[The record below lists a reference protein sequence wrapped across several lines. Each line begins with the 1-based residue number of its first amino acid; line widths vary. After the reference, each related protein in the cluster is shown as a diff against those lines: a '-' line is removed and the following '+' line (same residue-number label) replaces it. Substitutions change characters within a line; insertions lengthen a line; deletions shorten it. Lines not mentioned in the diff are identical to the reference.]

1 MDWSQDI
8 LHLNSKFECWKYPA
22 HLSPAVS
29 TSIRTYTHT
38 RWMCKCWDCGSVC
51 FPDTEATIPS
61 GSHHFPAFL
70 LMSWPSTASPGSRN
84 SSAND
89 VSLSSDI
96 CVTKGMW
103 TCQDNCRQR
112 TLRRGE
118 PEGSILA
125 PLLNVCQQISNRK
138 LSVTVF
144 KRRSNGM
151 PCRTFE
157 L

>member
-1 MDWSQDI
+1 
-8 LHLNSKFECWKYPA
+8 
-22 HLSPAVS
+22 
-29 TSIRTYTHT
+29 
-38 RWMCKCWDCGSVC
+38 MCKCWDCGSVC

-84 SSAND
+84 YSANG
-89 VSLSSDI
+89 VSLNSDI

-118 PEGSILA
+118 PQGSIFA
-125 PLLNVCQQISNRK
+125 PLLKVCVSKSPTANFLWRSLK
-138 LSVTVF
+138 GGVMGCRVELLSCKDASAQSFGKGV
-144 KRRSNGM
+144 SEDSI
-151 PCRTFE
+151 E
-157 L
+157 LLYLKPLN